1 MTIKKLDEV
10 LNYPLLKTVEV
21 NEYLTD
27 FLNKKFYYYIKTVGK
42 EGQKTTPNLLLWQD
56 EEYQNFLN
64 NEILNL
70 ISKEFS
76 IKKEEIKYVW
86 THMLEYKH
94 GGKLEA
100 HNHMH
105 NEDFVFFIYLSSCES
120 SGETVF
126 YLNGYNKDSKE
137 RTEIFVRPKKNLGVC
152 FSALLTH
159 EGVESYEGKRIFVVG
174 FRLGRWTS

>member
-1 MTIKKLDEV
+1 V
-10 LNYPLLKTVEV
+10 LNYPLLKTAKVDEF
-21 NEYLTD
+21 LTD
-27 FLNKKFYYYIKTVGK
+27 FLNKKFNHYIKTVGTK
-42 EGQKTTPNLLLWQD
+42 GQKTTPNLLLWPD
-56 EEYQNFLN
+56 KEYQNFLN

-76 IKKEEIKYVW
+76 IKKEKIKYVW

-105 NEDFVFFIYLSSCES
+105 NEDFVFFIYLNSCKS

-126 YLNGYNKDSKE
+126 YLNSFNEESQK
-137 RTEIFVRPKKNLGVC
+137 RTKISVLPTKNLSVC

-159 EGVESYEGKRIFVVG
+159 EGCESYEGKKVFVVG
-174 FRLGRWTS
+174 FRLL

>member
-1 MTIKKLDEV
+1 V
-10 LNYPLLKTVEV
+10 LNYPLLKTAKVDEF
-21 NEYLTD
+21 LTD
-27 FLNKKFYYYIKTVGK
+27 FLNQKFNHYIKTVGK
-42 EGQKTTPNLLLWQD
+42 EGQKTTPNLLLWPD

-76 IKKEEIKYVW
+76 IEKEKIKYVW
-86 THMLEYKH
+86 THMLEYKN

-105 NEDFVFFIYLSSCES
+105 NEDFVFFIYLSSCKS

-126 YLNGYNKDSKE
+126 YLNNFNKDSQK
-137 RTEIFVRPKKNLGVC
+137 RTRVCVLPTKNLSVC

-159 EGVESYEGKRIFVVG
+159 EGFESYEGKRIFVVG
-174 FRLGRWTS
+174 FRLL